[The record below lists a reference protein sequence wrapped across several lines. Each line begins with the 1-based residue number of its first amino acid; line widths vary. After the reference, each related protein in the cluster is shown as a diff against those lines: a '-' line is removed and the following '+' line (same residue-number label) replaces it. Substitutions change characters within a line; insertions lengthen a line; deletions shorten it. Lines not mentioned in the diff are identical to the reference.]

1 MPRYRRPDLPGLPVH
16 VVQRGVNR
24 APCFLVDGDRQRYLR
39 WLGEAA
45 GDEGVAVH
53 AYVLM
58 GNHVHLL
65 MTPSARGALSRTMH
79 RLGTHYVPY
88 FNTRHGRVGVL
99 WERRFHGCV
108 VDSDAYL
115 VACYRYVELNP
126 VRASLVEEPGDY
138 RWSSYR
144 HNAHG
149 APDGLVTAHPV
160 FVAMGADESSRRAAY
175 RAIVDSSRHADEWTQ
190 IRREA
195 ARNGA
200 FGSEEFRRRV
210 SDETSRDLDRG
221 RGQPRK
227 K

>member
-1 MPRYRRPDLPGLPVH
+1 ML
-16 VVQRGVNR
+16 
-24 APCFLVDGDRQRYLR
+24 DGDRERYMH

-45 GDEGVAVH
+45 REAEVALH

-65 MTPSARGALSRTMH
+65 MTAASPGALSRTMH

-88 FNTRHGRVGVL
+88 FNKRHDRVGVL
-99 WERRFHGCV
+99 WERRFHGCL
-108 VDSDAYL
+108 VDTNAYL
-115 VACYRYVELNP
+115 IACYRYIELNP
-126 VRASLVEEPGDY
+126 VRAAMVRAPGEY

-144 HNAHG
+144 HNALG
-149 APDGLVTAHPV
+149 ACDEFVTPHPV
-160 FVAMGADESSRRAAY
+160 LLAMGLDDGSWRAAY
-175 RAIVDSSRHADEWTQ
+175 RAIVDAGRPGDEWAE

-200 FGSEEFRRRV
+200 FGSAEFRQRV
-210 SDETSRDLDRG
+210 SAEASRDLDRG
-221 RGQPRK
+221 RGRPRK

>member
-1 MPRYRRPDLPGLPVH
+1 MPRSLRPDLPGIPVH

-24 APCFLVDGDRQRYLR
+24 APCFVVDGDRERYLH
-39 WLGEAA
+39 WLGQAA
-45 GDEGVAVH
+45 LAAEVAVH

-58 GNHVHLL
+58 DNHVHLL
-65 MTPSARGALSRTMH
+65 MTAGSRGALSRTMH

-88 FNTRHGRVGVL
+88 FNKRHGRVGVL
-99 WERRFHGCV
+99 WEKRFHGCL
-108 VDSDAYL
+108 VDTDAYL

-126 VRASLVEEPGDY
+126 VRAAMVHAPGDY

-144 HNAHG
+144 HNALG
-149 APDGLVTAHPV
+149 ARDDLVTPHPV
-160 FVAMGADESSRRAAY
+160 LRAMGLDDASRRAAY
-175 RAIVDSSRHADEWTQ
+175 RAIVDAGRPGDEWAE

-200 FGSEEFRRRV
+200 FGSAGFRQRV
-210 SDETSRDLDRG
+210 AAEASRDLDRG
-221 RGQPRK
+221 RGRPVK